1 MKINLK
7 SLKFTAKDELK
18 EFVQEKV
25 SKLSRFND
33 KIISAEV
40 TLFLEDTKL
49 PDNKVCE
56 IKLIVPGNDD
66 FVKKNAV
73 SFEEAVLNSVE
84 TMQTILQRKKERA

>member
-7 SLKFTAKDELK
+7 SLKFTAKEGLK
-18 EFVQEKV
+18 TFVEEKV

-49 PDNKVCE
+49 PENKVCE
-56 IKLIVPGNDD
+56 IRLIVPGNDD
-66 FVKKNAV
+66 FVKKNAE
-73 SFEEAVLNSVE
+73 SFEEAILSSVD
-84 TMQTILQRKKERA
+84 TMQNILQRKKERA